1 MGVDAVFVVV
11 DNGGG
16 GLFDLLP
23 QAEHAPAFERLFVT
37 PHDLDLSQVAAAF
50 KMGASVVGDVAE
62 IKGTIRAL
70 LDGGGPHVVVVPVER
85 EADLKVRR
93 GLDDTARAVCA
104 GLS

>member
-1 MGVDAVFVVV
+1 M
-11 DNGGG
+11 
-16 GLFDLLP
+16 
-23 QAEHAPAFERLFVT
+23 
-37 PHDLDLSQVAAAF
+37 
-50 KMGASVVGDVAE
+50 VGDVAE